1 MLPRVFSILVRYLNY
16 SAPLGPWWDQAGG
29 SQQLGVMSDI
39 EQQEQND
46 ARSRPFLIP
55 QGEESGNISIREGSC
70 CCC

>member
-16 SAPLGPWWDQAGG
+16 SAPLGPWWDRAGG

-46 ARSRPFLIP
+46 AHSRPSLIP
-55 QGEESGNISIREGSC
+55 QGEESRNISIREGSC